1 MVFGIFKKNKCNNCG
16 KDLKT
21 VKKVLKVGAYRFCS
35 KKCENQLKK
44 KKKSKGKK
52 DACEF
57 C

>member
-16 KDLKT
+16 IDLKT
-21 VKKVLKVGAYRFCS
+21 VKKILKVGAYRFCS
-35 KKCENQLKK
+35 KKCETQL

-52 DACEF
+52 NKDACEF